1 MELQGVNDKWLIE
14 NYKEI
19 AQHATKQ
26 NKDWEVC
33 GDFRTRLSALDSLAK
48 MAKKTGSTEGI
59 SSTAKQLMVAQWA
72 ISGDETVYNFTKM
85 LFDN

>member
-26 NKDWEVC
+26 NKD
-33 GDFRTRLSALDSLAK
+33 
-48 MAKKTGSTEGI
+48 
-59 SSTAKQLMVAQWA
+59 
-72 ISGDETVYNFTKM
+72 
-85 LFDN
+85 